1 MLEEIYLKANKVKTV
16 YSKNK
21 IDWIHI
27 NSIDINNDEI
37 IISSRELSSVISI
50 KNIYKKPTLNY
61 ILGPKEL
68 YEKTSLKKYVY
79 EKENDFNIHLGQHT
93 AYFNKDQKYISLY
106 NNNFPYSETINW
118 INWNQFSNEL
128 KSFYYLYEINDEN
141 KSFSLKSKIEVP
153 FSAYMSSSQILNNN
167 IIISSREPKYFGEYD
182 SEGQL
187 IKKYNIN
194 QFTYR
199 VNKYTFKDFW
209 FI

>member
-1 MLEEIYLKANKVKTV
+1 MRPLL
-16 YSKNK
+16 
-21 IDWIHI
+21 
-27 NSIDINNDEI
+27 
-37 IISSRELSSVISI
+37 L
-50 KNIYKKPTLNY
+50 
-61 ILGPKEL
+61 
-68 YEKTSLKKYVY
+68 
-79 EKENDFNIHLGQHT
+79 
-93 AYFNKDQKYISLY
+93 
-106 NNNFPYSETINW
+106 
-118 INWNQFSNEL
+118 
-128 KSFYYLYEINDEN
+128 
-141 KSFSLKSKIEVP
+141 LKSKIEVP